1 MPVLSKLIQRE
12 RLVRAA
18 GLVHGEVLEFGCGQA
33 KILEHAGAR
42 ISRYVGI
49 DRNPRVLDEA
59 KARYPDHTFM
69 ELDVERDT
77 PSFDAE
83 FDIVLMLAF
92 IEHIFNQRHLF
103 EICCKSLRSSGRL
116 IVTTPTPF
124 GNDVVHRLG
133 ARERCGGRSYRA
145 QRRNYQGSIVTSLLR
160 NSAVAAAAPRVPSS
174 VPPKAIRTRRP
185 SRRSWSRSAAKAGS
199 TRA

>member
-12 RLVRAA
+12 RLERAA
-18 GLVHGEVLEFGCGQA
+18 KLVHGEVLEFGCGQA

-42 ISRYVGI
+42 ITRYVGI
-49 DRNPRVLDEA
+49 DRNPRVLNEA

-69 ELDVERDT
+69 ELDVETDT
-77 PSFDAE
+77 PPFDAE
-83 FDIVLMLAF
+83 FDVVLMLAF

-103 EICCKSLRSSGRL
+103 EICCKSLRKSGRL

-133 ARERCGGRSYRA
+133 ATLGLFAKSA
-145 QRRNYQGSIVTSLLR
+145 MDDHIVIYNR
-160 NSAVAAAAPRVPSS
+160 KRFDIAAAEFGLELELY
-174 VPPKAIRTRRP
+174 RRFQFACNQLVVMRKP
-185 SRRSWSRSAAKAGS
+185 
-199 TRA
+199 